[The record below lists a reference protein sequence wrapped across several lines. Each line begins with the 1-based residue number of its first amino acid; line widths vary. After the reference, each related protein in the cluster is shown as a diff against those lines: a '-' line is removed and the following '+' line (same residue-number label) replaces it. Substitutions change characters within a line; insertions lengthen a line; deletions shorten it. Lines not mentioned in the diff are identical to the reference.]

1 MSIVLL
7 IVGFVLLIK
16 GADYF
21 VDGSSGLAKIFKIP
35 SVVVG
40 LTIVAMGTSL
50 PELVTSVVA
59 AKKGESGLAALTGL
73 LTAFLRQGGF
83 AVHFNILDPETLR
96 RAQRE
101 PEKYRNLQV
110 RLCGWNVY
118 FTDLT
123 QREQDEFIQQASAN

>member
-1 MSIVLL
+1 MLQSILKTDAALLPDGCVADVVLH
-7 IVGFVLLIK
+7 
-16 GADYF
+16 A
-21 VDGSSGLAKIFKIP
+21 S
-35 SVVVG
+35 
-40 LTIVAMGTSL
+40 
-50 PELVTSVVA
+50 A
-59 AKKGESGLAALTGL
+59 AKGESGLAALTGL